1 MGYLEILLIGIGLS
15 MDAAA
20 VSMTNSMVY
29 SCQKKK
35 LRTMPLFF
43 GGFQLLLTLAGY
55 LAGHLFVSVD
65 EKFSGII
72 AFVILGYIGGKMIY
86 DGFKGDDENKCE
98 RLTYKILIVQAFA
111 TAIDAFAVG
120 VGFGVGE
127 KSLAVNIFVA
137 VSLIGITT
145 FLCTVLAMFLGKKF
159 GDALGPKAEIF
170 GGIILVLIGLY
181 SLLGL

>member
-1 MGYLEILLIGIGLS
+1 MGYFDIFLIGIGLS

-35 LRTMPLFF
+35 LWSMPLFF

-55 LAGHLFVSVD
+55 YTGHLFADFV

-72 AFVILGYIGGKMIY
+72 AFAILGYIGGKMIY
-86 DGFKGDDENKCE
+86 DGIKCE
-98 RLTYKILIVQAFA
+98 GECTCGKLTYKILTVQAFA

-127 KSLAVNIFVA
+127 SSLLISIFSAVC
-137 VSLIGITT
+137 LIGITT
-145 FLCTVLAMFLGKKF
+145 FFCTVIAMFLGRKF
-159 GDALGPKAEIF
+159 GDALGPKAEVF
-170 GGIILVLIGLY
+170 GGIILVLIGLKA
-181 SLLGL
+181 LFGI